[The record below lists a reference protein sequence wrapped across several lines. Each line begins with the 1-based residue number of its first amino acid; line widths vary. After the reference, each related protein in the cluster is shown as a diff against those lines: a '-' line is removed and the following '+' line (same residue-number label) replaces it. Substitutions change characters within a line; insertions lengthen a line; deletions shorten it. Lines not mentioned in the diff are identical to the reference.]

1 MPCQHPRLSARSRGC
16 PGWISQLPAR
26 GAIVVGICILNL
38 CLALMSLVIASR
50 TVAVL
55 KKVNVFRR
63 DTCMHSVSGQRLIE
77 PKSLNLVYSYC
88 DEPWADVGYLP
99 GKSGNPS
106 PFGSLHQWPD
116 EGKKAWECGAQGLD
130 EPF

>member
-1 MPCQHPRLSARSRGC
+1 MDFTAACKRCDSCRHLYFESLFGLDVF
-16 PGWISQLPAR
+16 GH
-26 GAIVVGICILNL
+26 CITN
-38 CLALMSLVIASR
+38 CWGPEKSERIQTR
-50 TVAVL
+50 Y
-55 KKVNVFRR
+55 
-63 DTCMHSVSGQRLIE
+63 MHSVSGQRLIE

-99 GKSGNPS
+99 GKSGNSS